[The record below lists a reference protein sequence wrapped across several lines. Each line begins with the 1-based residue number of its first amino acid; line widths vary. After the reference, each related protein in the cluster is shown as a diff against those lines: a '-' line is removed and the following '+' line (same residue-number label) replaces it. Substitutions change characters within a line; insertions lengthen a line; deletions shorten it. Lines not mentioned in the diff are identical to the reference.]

1 MESKVKDPLKISSQ
15 LVFFTIHS
23 VQVGVG
29 ILGFQSI
36 LVQYAGYDSW
46 ISLFI
51 AELATH
57 AIIWMMYKILNY
69 GKSDIISIQKR
80 IFGKWIGGF
89 LSFIFVLYFLLL
101 AIMTLRIYIQVV
113 NVWMFPRANIIVIAS
128 IFAVLLY
135 YVISGGFKVVAGMCF
150 LGVVIPLYLILTL
163 LAPLEFAH
171 YSNLLPIMTHSIY
184 SILLSAKEAVLS
196 FLGFETLL
204 IYYPFI
210 KKAEASQ
217 KYAHYGVMFTVFI
230 YLCVAIV
237 SFVFYSEGQIK
248 SYLWPTLEF
257 WKIIQ
262 MPFVE
267 RFEFIGISSWALVI
281 LPNMSLF
288 LWSSSR
294 GIRSIFGLNQKK
306 TLMGLLAILVFCM
319 WFFQGH
325 IRVDQLTNSVANL
338 GLIISFVYIPL
349 LFVILMVHKKVR
361 KSL

>member
-1 MESKVKDPLKISSQ
+1 MI
-15 LVFFTIHS
+15 
-23 VQVGVG
+23 
-29 ILGFQSI
+29 
-36 LVQYAGYDSW
+36 
-46 ISLFI
+46 
-51 AELATH
+51 
-57 AIIWMMYKILNY
+57 YKILNY
-69 GKSDIISIQKR
+69 GKSDIISIQKK
-80 IFGKWIGGF
+80 IFGKWLGGF
-89 LSFIFVLYFLLL
+89 LSLILVVYFLLF
-101 AIMTLRIYIQVV
+101 AIITLRVYIQVV
-113 NVWMFPRANIIVIAS
+113 NVWMFPRANIIIIAI

-150 LGVVIPLYLILTL
+150 LGVVIPMYLILTL

-171 YSNLLPIMTHSIY
+171 FSSLFPIMTHSIFNV
-184 SILLSAKEAVLS
+184 LLSAKEAVLS

-210 KKAEASQ
+210 KKAETSE
-217 KYAHYGVMFTVFI
+217 KYAHFGVLFTVFI
-230 YLCVAIV
+230 YLCVMIV
-237 SFVFYSEGQIK
+237 SIVFYSEGQVK

-257 WKIIQ
+257 WKIIR

-294 GIRSIFGLNQKK
+294 GIRSIFGFNQRK
-306 TLMGLLAILVFCM
+306 TLMGLLVILVFCM
-319 WFFQGH
+319 WFFHGH
-325 IRVDQLTNSVANL
+325 TRVEQLTNYVANF
-338 GLIISFVYIPL
+338 GLIICFIYIPL